1 MLLRYTTAVP
11 MKRFIKKKS
20 DVLLDFPAESG
31 VAMTTELTDD
41 GVEGL
46 RDELEFDD
54 GSHAGRG

>member
-1 MLLRYTTAVP
+1 